1 MLLRAL
7 SYLALIAAFFLPW
20 TVGEIV
26 RSVRAHDRRK
36 LTRWS
41 LICGGIVV
49 FLALIVTLAFILSGQ
64 LP

>member
-1 MLLRAL
+1 MLLRIL

-26 RSVRAHDRRK
+26 RSVKAHDRQK

-41 LICGGIVV
+41 LICGGCVV
-49 FLALIVTLAFILSGQ
+49 FLALTVALAFILSSQ
-64 LP
+64 IP